1 MNLFAKL
8 GSVAVVGL
16 LSLAFAGHASADVT
30 QTLDSVDAVTSQ
42 KVLPMHVDS
51 TPPDGCAPDDYD
63 CVNTSLPQPGL
74 PAGATFAACQRSSS
88 RDTYCL
94 LNSFPS
100 GNTIRQ
106 PVSRWSPGGSYES
119 LFDCTDP
126 KLGLDTKKANPCTTL
141 SATLG
146 GDIWLGGR
154 QGTSYSIIKV
164 VEVGQGASC
173 PIGSTRLQAETNPDH
188 DYCSLRYA
196 TGRPVLVDVV
206 SIDPKVG
213 KRFEAPG
220 IGPGPGVLL
229 LEDRKT
235 VAYLRDGVTS
245 AGVPLY
251 QPVDIASGKG
261 AWALSGGETL
271 QSTSLMQVNCTETG
285 CDNYVLATTSTGR
298 LMSLQTDAGAGSTA
312 GLGMP
317 RNVVSNPACTS
328 TTTTQQ
334 AWVRV
339 SPQSGRIYLSDRCG
353 NRVRGYEVPAVGYT
367 SASAWTQVASLST
380 LNPDGTAN
388 PPNTLSVSP
397 GIPINL
403 ANCLDQKC
411 ILEPDGADLANQVG
425 AYITNVQVEQMT
437 GRTGMT
443 VFKVQGIPDC
453 RYTSPAICLGPTGDN
468 PDYAVE
474 TLSDGKY
481 LRVER
486 LLPLEVLELFD
497 ATTTPT
503 LANLALRIGPQYRA
517 RPDRDN
523 TFDGFFGRTEDGV
536 QFRGTFDLD
545 FDIRE
550 LLGEDPAATP
560 TRCGYQNDRDVSSRD
575 PSNWDVILTVS
586 ERVPV
591 AGSTNGP
598 AQQPGG
604 TLLNREVLVN
614 TDCENPTSGSG
625 TRWSLYAYGLMQT
638 ACTVDNTVPEP
649 DDLPYQCNTSFV
661 DLTSRLFDDLER
673 ARALT
678 ACRDVDRNPKYP
690 DGSPR
695 PPLTG
700 ATCASLA
707 SNWANARDKLTKCL
721 DATQQPKISSLSQN
735 CQAFTSQFTQYKNV
749 LNAAV
754 VNGAIDDNDVQTGD
768 VANRLGELK
777 ARVKVFEYVYKYQ
790 MLPSVPA
797 GGFPLQP

>member
-1 MNLFAKL
+1 M
-8 GSVAVVGL
+8 AVVGL
-16 LSLAFAGHASADVT
+16 LSLVCAGHASADVI
-30 QTLDSVDAVTSQ
+30 QTLDSVDAVTSRQ
-42 KVLPMHVDS
+42 VLPMHVDA
-51 TPPDGCAPDDYD
+51 TPPDACAPNDYD
-63 CVNTSLPQPGL
+63 CVNTSLPQPGI
-74 PAGATFAACQRSSS
+74 PAGATFAACQRSAS

-106 PVSRWSPGGSYES
+106 PVSRWSASGNYES

-164 VEVGQGASC
+164 VEVGPGAVC
-173 PIGSTRLQAETNPDH
+173 PTGSVKLQAETNPDH

-206 SIDPKVG
+206 SIDNKVG
-213 KRFEAPG
+213 KRFEAPS

-235 VAYLRDGVTS
+235 VAYLRDGVNG

-251 QPVDIASGKG
+251 QPVDIASGKT
-261 AWALSGGETL
+261 AWKLDGGETL
-271 QSTSLMQVNCTETG
+271 QSTSLMQVNCTETN
-285 CDNYVLATTSTGR
+285 CDNYLLATTSTGK
-298 LMSLQTDAGAGSTA
+298 LLALQTDAGSGSTP
-312 GLGMP
+312 GLGTP

-328 TTTTQQ
+328 TTTTAQ

-353 NRVRGYEVPAVGYT
+353 NRVRGYEVPSASYT
-367 SASAWTQVASLST
+367 SASTWTQVASLST
-380 LNPDGTAN
+380 LDPDGASN

-403 ANCLDQKC
+403 ANCADQKC
-411 ILEPDGADLANQVG
+411 ILEPDGADAENLVG
-425 AYITNVQVEQMT
+425 AYITSVTVEQMT

-453 RYTSPAICLGPTGDN
+453 RYTSPAICLGPNGDDPN
-468 PDYAVE
+468 YAIE
-474 TLSDGKY
+474 TRSDGKY

-517 RPDRDN
+517 RPDRSN
-523 TFDGFFGRTEDGV
+523 TFDAFFGRTEDGV
-536 QFRGTFDLD
+536 QFRGTFDID

-550 LLGEDPAATP
+550 LIGDPADTP
-560 TRCGYQNDRDVSSRD
+560 TRCGYLNDPGVSSRD
-575 PSNWDVILTVS
+575 PSNWDVIVTVS

-591 AGSTNGP
+591 AGANNGS
-598 AQQPGG
+598 ATQPSG
-604 TLLNREVLVN
+604 TLLNRDLLVN
-614 TDCENPTSGSG
+614 TSCENPTSGSG
-625 TRWSLYAYGLMQT
+625 TRWSLYAYGLMQA
-638 ACTVDNTVPEP
+638 ACTAGGTVTPTS
-649 DDLPYQCNTSFV
+649 YACRTSFV
-661 DLTSRLFDDLER
+661 DLTSSLFDDLER
-673 ARALT
+673 ARAMT
-678 ACRDVDRNPKYP
+678 ACKNVDGNPRVPGDP
-690 DGSPR
+690 DPAGSA
-695 PPLTG
+695 PLSA
-700 ATCASLA
+700 ATCSALA
-707 SNWANARDKLTKCL
+707 SNWLNARDKLNKCL
-721 DATQQPKISSLSQN
+721 EATQQPKNSSLSQN
-735 CQAFTSQFTQYKNV
+735 CQAFNSQFQQYRNV
-749 LNAAV
+749 LDAAV
-754 VNGAIDDNDVQTGD
+754 VNGVVVNDVQTGD

-777 ARVKVFEYVYKYQ
+777 SRVQVFLHIYNDQ
-790 MLPSVPA
+790 MLPSVPP
-797 GGFPLQP
+797 GGFPLQQP